1 MATKI
6 ILTPEELASFLKK
19 EKFGFILL
27 GLCAMIP
34 FMIWGVWIIG
44 EMHRE
49 VILSEPSTVTIEKSA
64 GFFEIVD
71 TISENG
77 IARSASLKLY
87 LLATGRAGRI
97 QSGTYV
103 FSGSLSSVDVA
114 RQLVQG
120 PNDISVIIPEGYTVF
135 DIDRRLAQAGLIARG
150 DFIEI
155 SKKPD
160 LFSFEFLRSDEVTSL
175 EGFLFPDTYRF
186 SQSMDIKDIAGK
198 MLSNFE
204 KKVVPNM
211 PERVRQ
217 DPGTLYLML
226 KIASL
231 IEKEVPGKLDRALV
245 SGILWKRIEIG
256 MPLQVDASVAYALR
270 LQDPNWQL
278 QDHALSAT
286 DLKIKSLYNTYK
298 YKDVPPTPISNPGL
312 ESILAALNPQSSQY
326 LYYLS
331 TKDGVTVFSKTFE
344 EHNDAKEK
352 YLK

>member
-204 KKVVPNM
+204 
-211 PERVRQ
+211 RVRQ

>member
-1 MATKI
+1 
-6 ILTPEELASFLKK
+6 L
-19 EKFGFILL
+19 
-27 GLCAMIP
+27 
-34 FMIWGVWIIG
+34 
-44 EMHRE
+44 
-49 VILSEPSTVTIEKSA
+49 
-64 GFFEIVD
+64 
-71 TISENG
+71 
-77 IARSASLKLY
+77 
-87 LLATGRAGRI
+87 GRAGRI